1 MINFYIAHSTPYQAE
16 VINPSTILWMLEI
29 LDTHRQDK
37 DLCLLAAKTVLKVVD
52 NHQIVFEYQEMAIIN
67 QFNKALENIDR
78 HSEEGSLPAEQDP
91 MSPPARG
98 EETEDEVNQAAVQKE
113 QRSTMDSK
121 HSEQMI
127 KNSARSM
134 RELQEQVVRRAEMKF
149 QEMSNEGEKKAIKK
163 NIFGIRTATPL
174 RKDQNGKLITDD
186 VQPADNQSELRD
198 ALIKSFMVIF
208 TNERSQH
215 LLLNKDIIDIA
226 FDCLENCNLISAEAK
241 RNLARLMSII
251 FKFP

>member
-1 MINFYIAHSTPYQAE
+1 
-16 VINPSTILWMLEI
+16 
-29 LDTHRQDK
+29 
-37 DLCLLAAKTVLKVVD
+37 
-52 NHQIVFEYQEMAIIN
+52 
-67 QFNKALENIDR
+67 
-78 HSEEGSLPAEQDP
+78 
-91 MSPPARG
+91 
-98 EETEDEVNQAAVQKE
+98 
-113 QRSTMDSK
+113 
-121 HSEQMI
+121 
-127 KNSARSM
+127 
-134 RELQEQVVRRAEMKF
+134 MKF

-241 RNLARLMSII
+241 RNLARLKSII